1 MRTNPARKF
10 SFSASFPW
18 SRRRPILVSASLSFL
33 LLLFASAAFSQT
45 QTIAKS
51 LGSIKAISGNTLTL
65 SPESGPEITA
75 NVQANARVLRLNP
88 GDKDTKNATPI
99 QLTDLQVGDTV
110 RVRGYA
116 SADGKSIATLEVILI
131 SKSAVAAVGDQ
142 IRQDWQKRGIG
153 GVVSAVDTS
162 AGTVTISVTGFTGKK
177 SITIHTSKNTIVRR
191 YAPDSIKF
199 EDAKPSALA
208 NIQPGDQLRARGD
221 RNPDGTEV
229 TADEIV
235 AGRFRN
241 VAGTVNSVDASAG
254 LITVQDVLS
263 KAPVQVKITSDSQLH
278 QLPAEMAQRI
288 AVRIKA
294 AIAGSMPPGT
304 PGANAAQSQSAPNG
318 VASGTPSAAAAAGAG
333 TAPAQG
339 SAGSGPA
346 GAGSGRGTPDFQSM
360 LSHMPAVALADLHKG
375 DAVMLVTTEGSAS
388 SASTAITLLSGV
400 DPILRAAPSAG
411 DMMMLSPWSLG
422 GGAGGGD
429 AGSQ

>member
-1 MRTNPARKF
+1 MRTNPARMF
-10 SFSASFPW
+10 TFPASFSAF
-18 SRRRPILVSASLSFL
+18 RRRSIFVPASLFFL
-33 LLLFASAAFSQT
+33 LLVTVSAAFSQT
-45 QTIAKS
+45 QTVAKS

-65 SPESGPEITA
+65 TPESGAEITA
-75 NVQANARVLRLNP
+75 NVQPNARVLRLNP

-99 QLTDLQVGDTV
+99 QLPDLQVGDTV

-116 SADGKSIATLEVILI
+116 SIDGKSIATLEVILI

-153 GVVSAVDTS
+153 GLVSAVDTS

-229 TADEIV
+229 TAEEIV

-241 VAGTVNSVDASAG
+241 VAGTVNSLDASAG
-254 LITVQDVLS
+254 TITVQDVLS

-288 AVRIKA
+288 AARIKA

-304 PGANAAQSQSAPNG
+304 PGANAAQSQAAPNG

-339 SAGSGPA
+339 ATAG
-346 GAGSGRGTPDFQSM
+346 GAGSGRNTPDFQSM
-360 LSHMPAVALADLHKG
+360 LSHMPAVALTDLHKG

-400 DPILRAAPSAG
+400 DPILRAAPSVG

-422 GGAGGGD
+422 GGAGGD